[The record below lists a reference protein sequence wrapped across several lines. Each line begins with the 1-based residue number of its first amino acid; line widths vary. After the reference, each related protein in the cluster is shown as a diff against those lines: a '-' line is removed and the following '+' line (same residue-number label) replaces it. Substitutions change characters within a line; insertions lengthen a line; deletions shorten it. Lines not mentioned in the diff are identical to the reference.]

1 MRDFS
6 FVRRTARP
14 WILRQWDH
22 PVLLYT
28 CQCCILASPYL
39 LFYAIGE
46 VTEKHTQ
53 KATIES
59 KGKQITKNGE
69 PDNPAF
75 KVERKGKNPVI
86 KKVWCRCYLSWH
98 SKSAHC
104 FVQILPLV
112 ADISLLCSAD
122 FPVLL
127 LSRVA
132 ECQLQHERCPKEYHW
147 HHALHIPGSPARCP

>member
-1 MRDFS
+1 MAF
-6 FVRRTARP
+6 F
-14 WILRQWDH
+14 
-22 PVLLYT
+22 
-28 CQCCILASPYL
+28 ASPYL

-86 KKVWCRCYLSWH
+86 KKVWCRCISLGTASLH
-98 SKSAHC
+98 IVG
-104 FVQILPLV
+104 FVQIISLE
-112 ADISLLCSAD
+112 ADISLLCSAH

-127 LSRVA
+127 PSRLA
-132 ECQLQHERCPKEYHW
+132 ECQLQHERCLKECHW
-147 HHALHIPGSPARCP
+147 HHALHIPGHQHGVLENLLCCCTVSRIAELQRPRAWCLECG

>member
-1 MRDFS
+1 M
-6 FVRRTARP
+6 
-14 WILRQWDH
+14 
-22 PVLLYT
+22 
-28 CQCCILASPYL
+28 
-39 LFYAIGE
+39 
-46 VTEKHTQ
+46 TEKHTQ

-98 SKSAHC
+98 SKSAHS
-104 FVQILPLV
+104 FVQIISLV

-127 LSRVA
+127 PSRLA
-132 ECQLQHERCPKEYHW
+132 ECQLQHERCPKECHW